1 MTVQTRGK
9 KKDLIKSA
17 RTRWSLIILTSLG
30 AFVFALLFGSK
41 VLHKEDKLMQKPET
55 PQKKISLKKF
65 ETSHEI
71 EKLVKEASKS
81 FPGKAG
87 IVFYDILE
95 NKVIGSNTKEE
106 FEAAS
111 LIKIPIL
118 IEYFRQVKAG
128 KLSPGE
134 SVVIK
139 NSMKAGGS
147 GSIKNLPEGSSVSY
161 EELAG
166 LMITKSDNTA
176 ADILINKLGMKNIN
190 SIAIELGCS
199 ATFLKRT
206 IWDFAAIDR
215 GMDNTATPED
225 MMILLR
231 AIYEGKAVDEASSA
245 SMINIL
251 KRQENRKMIPAYLPE
266 GVEVAHKTGELNG
279 ILHDCGIIY
288 MEKCPYILCLLG
300 KNIKNKDEARKFW
313 ADFSLRI
320 YKVMQK
326 RG

>member
-1 MTVQTRGK
+1 MPTLGK

-17 RTRWSLIILTSLG
+17 HARWSLIILTAAG
-30 AFVFALLFGSK
+30 AFVFAILFGSK
-41 VLHKEDKLMQKPET
+41 ILHEENKPET
-55 PQKKISLKKF
+55 PQKKTSPKKV
-65 ETSHEI
+65 ETSPEV

-87 IVFYDILE
+87 IVFYDISE
-95 NKVIGSNTKEE
+95 NEIIGYNIKEE

-128 KLSPGE
+128 KLKPQQT
-134 SVVIK
+134 VKIK

-147 GSIKNLPEGSSVSY
+147 GSIKNLPEGSGISFAK
-161 EELAG
+161 LAE

-176 ADILINKLGMKNIN
+176 TDILINQLGMKNVN
-190 SIAIELGCS
+190 DTAAELGCG
-199 ATFLKRT
+199 ATFLNRT

-215 GMDNTATPED
+215 GFGNTTTPED
-225 MMILLR
+225 MMILLK
-231 AIYEGKAVDEASSA
+231 AVYEGKAVDVLSSA
-245 SMINIL
+245 AMIEIL
-251 KRQENRKMIPAYLPE
+251 KKQENRKMIPAYLPKE
-266 GVEVAHKTGELNG
+266 TEVAHKTGELNG

-288 MEKCPYILCLLG
+288 NGRSSYVLCLMG
-300 KNIKNKDEARKFW
+300 KNIKNNDQARKFW
-313 ADFSLRI
+313 ALLSLEI

-326 RG
+326 RR